1 MNKNLRNDIRGWVEA
16 FSSRLLVDSVIPF
29 HSACGM
35 LLILAVAAVGTALH
49 MHEATATLAY
59 VLIIVL
65 FAMRSGFFQASLVAV
80 AAITCQT
87 YFFEVPQYGFDLM
100 TSRNATAMG
109 LFEVTALIVSQLSA
123 REKAHAAQSRSQRV
137 KLERLYAVSR
147 QALTI
152 DLGQPA
158 EQQMAELILAEFHF
172 EAVAICNAMFDTVG
186 AAGLWES
193 DLEAVCQQM
202 RAGNPISPALLEDAL
217 QAELRTVNGS
227 FGTLLIRGRGMT
239 QLGLE
244 SLASLVGLT
253 VERQH
258 ACRKEGEAEAARR
271 TEQLRTTVL
280 DGLAH
285 AFKTPLT
292 VIRAASSGLLELGDL
307 TEVQR
312 ELTGMIDEQSAWLDD
327 LATRLLE
334 TARVEGEE
342 ICLQR
347 EMVEVSELL
356 RGVVADFRRESLRG
370 SSNGAAE
377 STISISLPQEPVLVS
392 ADHDLLHTTLSELLL
407 NAVKYSSAGKSISL
421 SATSRDDELL
431 LSVHSW
437 GNVISL
443 DDRERIFDRFYRCRD
458 YREIAEGT
466 GIGLSVARR
475 TAEAH
480 MGNIWVTSSE
490 LEGTTFNISLP
501 LHFAAME
508 PQERNSTW
516 QRKY

>member
-1 MNKNLRNDIRGWVEA
+1 MNKSLSNDIRGWAHA

-29 HSACGM
+29 QSACGM
-35 LLILAVAAVGTALH
+35 LLILAVAAVGTALD

-65 FAMRSGFFQASLVAV
+65 FAMRSGFFQASLLAI
-80 AAITCQT
+80 AAIVCQT
-87 YFFEVPQYGFDLM
+87 YFFAVPLYGFDIF
-100 TSRNATAMG
+100 TSRNATAIG
-109 LFEVTALIVSQLSA
+109 LFEITALIVSQLSA
-123 REKAHAAQSRSQRV
+123 REKAHAAESRRQRL

-147 QALTI
+147 RALTI
-152 DLGQPA
+152 DLGQSA

-172 EAVAICNAMFDTVG
+172 ESVVICNEMFDTVG
-186 AAGLWES
+186 AAGALGE
-193 DLEAVCQQM
+193 DPEAVCQHL
-202 RAGNPISPALLEDAL
+202 RSGASPGQTRL
-217 QAELRTVNGS
+217 ELRTVNGT
-227 FGTLLIRGRGMT
+227 FGTLVIRGSGLT

-244 SLASLVGLT
+244 SLASLVALT

-258 ACRKEGEAEAARR
+258 ASEKEGEAEAARR

-307 TEVQR
+307 TELQR

-334 TARVEGEE
+334 TARIEGENL
-342 ICLQR
+342 CLQR
-347 EMVEVSELL
+347 EMVDVSELL
-356 RGVVADFRRESLRG
+356 RGVVADFRQESLQG
-370 SSNGAAE
+370 SRDGAVK
-377 STISISLPQEPVLVS
+377 SPITVSLPQEPVRIS
-392 ADHDLLHTTLSELLL
+392 ADHDMLHTTLSELLQ
-407 NAVKYSSAGKSISL
+407 NAAKYSSAGKSISL
-421 SATSRDDELL
+421 SAKSQNDELL

-437 GNVISL
+437 GSVIRM

-458 YREIAEGT
+458 HQEIARGT

-490 LEGTTFNISLP
+490 QDGTTFNISLP
-501 LHFAAME
+501 LNLAAMDQ
-508 PQERNSTW
+508 QERNSTW